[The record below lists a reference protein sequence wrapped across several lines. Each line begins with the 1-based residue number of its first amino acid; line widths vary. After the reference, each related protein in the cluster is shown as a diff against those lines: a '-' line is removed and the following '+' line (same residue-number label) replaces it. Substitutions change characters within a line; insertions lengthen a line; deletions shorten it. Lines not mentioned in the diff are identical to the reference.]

1 MGVALPSL
9 AILAETQNLE
19 VRLLPG
25 PFFFLSL
32 FFLVAFVF
40 FGFSFCLPSPFSF
53 FDFYP

>member
-9 AILAETQNLE
+9 AILAETQNLDAQ
-19 VRLLPG
+19 LLPG